1 MTHKKNL
8 NKMKLALK
16 KVKKDETK
24 QDEDI
29 LRSTE
34 PSRDKR

>member
-24 QDEDI
+24 QDENTNDI
-29 LRSTE
+29 RK
-34 PSRDKR
+34 PGV

>member
-1 MTHKKNL
+1 
-8 NKMKLALK
+8 MKLALK
-16 KVKKDETK
+16 KVKKNETK

-29 LRSTE
+29 LRSIE